1 MYKLNKMEI
10 KNDDNDE
17 GSEKEQIS
25 SNDENKSNSQNEN
38 SIEILSPSN
47 HKTNNP
53 YYNSFKKK

>member
-1 MYKLNKMEI
+1 MEI